1 MGLKLQSMQ
10 EFIDKMKS
18 EGVPSPDA
26 GGAGKGRPPPVE
38 PPPPVAA
45 PPVEPPPPAAA
56 KPAKPTPAAEPAE
69 PTPGAEDAF
78 SLDREISNSVELPS
92 RSEIEQAQ
100 KKSSGITLTVLVI
113 AILVAVGTFFAIT
126 QMTGQ

>member
-38 PPPPVAA
+38 PPPTT
-45 PPVEPPPPAAA
+45 PPPAPRLIWA
-56 KPAKPTPAAEPAE
+56 KGGGSPDAKKEEGGSGDEGDKLPDAELMAGPVCCRVLRTVNPTPQMQRH
-69 PTPGAEDAF
+69 PGF
-78 SLDREISNSVELPS
+78 R
-92 RSEIEQAQ
+92 
-100 KKSSGITLTVLVI
+100 
-113 AILVAVGTFFAIT
+113 
-126 QMTGQ
+126 